1 MRIISG
7 THKGRKISAPKNLP
21 VRPTTDRAKEGLF
34 SALSHRVN
42 FIEISVLDLFSGTGN
57 LSYEFSSRGTTRV
70 DAVDVHRGACQFISK
85 TSELL
90 GFSIRATCSDVF
102 KFISKN
108 TQPTYDLVVGD
119 PPYNIGKDKYLE
131 LIDRITTQPSL
142 LNKSGILILEHASN
156 LTFDNHQCF
165 EMKKKYGSST
175 FSWFEKK
182 AGHKPDSV

>member
-7 THKGRKISAPKNLP
+7 THKGRKIYAPKNLP

-70 DAVDVHRGACQFISK
+70 DALDTHRGACQFISK
-85 TSELL
+85 TSDSL
-90 GFSIRATCSDVF
+90 GFSIRTICSDVF
-102 KFISKN
+102 KFISKS

-119 PPYNIGKDKYLE
+119 PPYDIGEDKYLQ
-131 LIDRITTQPSL
+131 LIDQLTTQPSL
-142 LNKSGILILEHASN
+142 LKESGILILEHASN
-156 LTFDNHQCF
+156 LSFDNHKYF

-182 AGHKPDSV
+182 AGRKPDSV

>member
-7 THKGRKISAPKNLP
+7 THKGRKISAPINLP

-57 LSYEFSSRGTTRV
+57 LSYEFSSRGTTRI
-70 DAVDVHRGACQFISK
+70 DAVDAHLGACQFISK
-85 TSELL
+85 TSESL
-90 GFSIRATCSDVF
+90 GFSIRAIYSDVF
-102 KFISKN
+102 QFISKN

-119 PPYNIGKDKYLE
+119 PPYDIGEGRYLE
-131 LIDRITTQPSL
+131 LIDRLTTGPSL
-142 LNKSGILILEHASN
+142 LNESGILILEHASN
-156 LTFDNHQCF
+156 LSFDNHQNF

-175 FSWFEKK
+175 FSWFKKK